1 MLGHIEQ
8 NLPFFFSENL
18 YFSPP
23 TLPGRCGIARLNPR
37 RRLLV
42 QSSTCILRSILNVV
56 GSILDVVH
64 PIDGNV
70 MGTLLIKKKKEH
82 KKPRQNFERVRG
94 KQIFFLI
101 FSRLHATPEATFL
114 VRRSV
119 RRCFCSKFRSA
130 MRRYGCED
138 VTSMGLSFFHVLSS
152 QWTR

>member
-23 TLPGRCGIARLNPR
+23 THPGRCGIARLNPR

-70 MGTLLIKKKKEH
+70 MGTLLIKKK
-82 KKPRQNFERVRG
+82 G
-94 KQIFFLI
+94 
-101 FSRLHATPEATFL
+101 A
-114 VRRSV
+114 
-119 RRCFCSKFRSA
+119 
-130 MRRYGCED
+130 
-138 VTSMGLSFFHVLSS
+138 
-152 QWTR
+152 